1 MKVQDMIKNHRG
13 SGRLEAYAMAFSEEV
28 SQWFQVGLKFFE
40 SDRIIAKIEYLDS
53 AVEPTIEF
61 DCQELLEEYPLSVAS
76 NNYNGKTIIIQFPY
90 IWIIKPSD
98 SIFWSSEVKKKDAQ
112 FILRKTGRIKSVS
125 N

>member
-1 MKVQDMIKNHRG
+1 MIKNHRG
-13 SGRLEAYAMAFSEEV
+13 SSRLEAYAMAFSEEV

>member
-13 SGRLEAYAMAFSEEV
+13 SGRLEAYAVAFSKEV
-28 SQWFQVGLKFFE
+28 SQWFQVGLKFLE
-40 SDRIIAKIEYLDS
+40 SDRTIVKIDYLDS

-61 DCQELLEEYPLSVAS
+61 DCQELLEEYPLSVTS

-90 IWIIKPSD
+90 IWIVKPSD
-98 SIFWSSEVKKKDAQ
+98 LIFWSSEVGKKDAQ